1 MHFIK
6 LTLIFVFAALAG
18 CASVDC
24 EPDKLRTGYALPG
37 TNTVVVGIG
46 LDKDGIPKETFKDVV
61 AYPGQKVL
69 YAGPDEFSIIF
80 KNRKTPNS
88 KVENVSING
97 VVVIQIPEDIF
108 ERKEFAEEFRKN
120 KQLVFDYGIRANG
133 KELDPPLIVKKNDLQ

>member
-1 MHFIK
+1 MHCIKFI
-6 LTLIFVFAALAG
+6 LVGTLLSFVG

-24 EPDKLRTGYALPG
+24 EPDKLRTGYAQSG

-46 LDKDGIPKETFKDVV
+46 IDKNGIPKETVKDVV
-61 AYPGQKVL
+61 VYPGQKVL

-80 KNRKTPNS
+80 KNRKTPNR
-88 KVENVSING
+88 KVENVSVNG
-97 VVVIQIPEDIF
+97 VVVIEIPEDIL

-133 KELDPPLIVKKNDLQ
+133 KELDPPLIVRRRD

>member
-6 LTLIFVFAALAG
+6 LVLAG
-18 CASVDC
+18 AVVSLVGCSSIDC
-24 EPDKLRTGYALPG
+24 DTNALKTGYALPG

-80 KNRKTPNS
+80 KNRKTPNR
-88 KVENVSING
+88 KVENASVNG
-97 VVVIQIPEDIF
+97 VVVIQIPEDIL
-108 ERKEFAEEFRKN
+108 EKKEFIEEFRKN
-120 KQLVFDYGIRANG
+120 NQLVFNYGIKANG
-133 KELDPPLIVKKNDLQ
+133 KELDPPLIVKRHD

>member
-6 LTLIFVFAALAG
+6 LVLIGAIVSFVG
-18 CASVDC
+18 CASIDC
-24 EPDKLRTGYALPG
+24 DPNKLKTGYALPG

-46 LDKDGIPKETFKDVV
+46 IDKDGLPRETVKDVV

-80 KNRKTPNS
+80 KNKKTPNR
-88 KVENVSING
+88 KIENASVNG
-97 VVVIQIPEDIF
+97 VVVIKIPEDIL

-120 KQLVFDYGIRANG
+120 NQVVFDYGIKANG
-133 KELDPPLIVKKNDLQ
+133 KELDPPLIIRRRD

>member
-6 LTLIFVFAALAG
+6 LVFVGALFSFVG

-24 EPDKLRTGYALPG
+24 EPDKLKTGYALSG

-46 LDKDGIPKETFKDVV
+46 IDEKGIPKETFKDVV

-80 KNRKTPNS
+80 KNRKTPNR
-88 KVENVSING
+88 KVENASVNG
-97 VVVIQIPEDIF
+97 VVVIKIPEDIL

-120 KQLVFDYGIRANG
+120 NQLVFDYGIKANG
-133 KELDPPLIVKKNDLQ
+133 KELDPPLIIRRKN

>member
-6 LTLIFVFAALAG
+6 LILAGSLFSFVG

-24 EPDKLRTGYALPG
+24 DPNRLETGYALPG

-46 LDKDGIPKETFKDVV
+46 IDKNGIPKETIKDVV

-80 KNRKTPNS
+80 KNRKTPNR
-88 KVENVSING
+88 KVENASVNG
-97 VVVIQIPEDIF
+97 VVIIKIPEDIL

-120 KQLVFDYGIRANG
+120 RQLVFDYGIKANG
-133 KELDPPLIVKKNDLQ
+133 KELDPPLIIKRRD

>member
-1 MHFIK
+1 MHLIK

-46 LDKDGIPKETFKDVV
+46 LDRDGIPKETFKDVV

-88 KVENVSING
+88 KVENASVNG

>member
-6 LTLIFVFAALAG
+6 LTVVVALFSFVG

-24 EPDKLRTGYALPG
+24 EPDKLKTGYALPG

-46 LDKDGIPKETFKDVV
+46 IDEKGIPKETFKDVV

-80 KNRKTPNS
+80 KNRKTPNR
-88 KVENVSING
+88 KVENASVSG
-97 VVVIQIPEDIF
+97 VVVIKIPEDIL

-120 KQLVFDYGIRANG
+120 NQLVFDYGIKANG
-133 KELDPPLIVKKNDLQ
+133 KELDPPLIIRRKD

>member
-1 MHFIK
+1 MHLIK

-46 LDKDGIPKETFKDVV
+46 LDRDGIPKETFKDVV

-88 KVENVSING
+88 KVENASVNG
-97 VVVIQIPEDIF
+97 VGNTNPRRHF
-108 ERKEFAEEFRKN
+108 
-120 KQLVFDYGIRANG
+120 
-133 KELDPPLIVKKNDLQ
+133 